1 MPGERRRVVDETRER
16 LLRTA
21 ERMFAEHGVRAVS
34 NRQIS
39 AAAGQGNNAAVGY
52 HFGTKE
58 DLLRAIT
65 RSHSASIERLRRDML
80 AGIGDDADLRTWIE
94 CLVRPVV
101 EHLAAAGG
109 PTWFA
114 RFGAQVMT
122 DPVLRPIMV
131 EESLSSPSLV
141 KTVIGLNRCLPDLPA
156 EVRAERSDMTRQLL
170 VHVVAE
176 HEQTLAG
183 GSPTLR
189 GSWRRA
195 ADGLVDALSGLWA
208 APYSVSSLLEH
219 PVEPPDLPLRVQI

>member
-21 ERMFAEHGVRAVS
+21 ERMFAEQGVWAVS
-34 NRQIS
+34 NRQVC

-65 RSHSASIERLRRDML
+65 RSHSASIEQLRRNML
-80 AGIGDDADLRTWIE
+80 AGIGDDAGLRTWIE

-122 DPVLRPIMV
+122 DPALRPIMV

-176 HEQTLAG
+176 HERTLAG
-183 GSPTLR
+183 GSPALR
-189 GSWRRA
+189 GSWQRA
-195 ADGLVDALSGLWA
+195 ADGLVDALSGL
-208 APYSVSSLLEH
+208 
-219 PVEPPDLPLRVQI
+219 